1 MPPPKTGPTT
11 TVVRLP
17 KAQVAAAEAATGLRG
32 GQAVRAALDGA
43 TATEDRILTLEELAV
58 LTDRKLTMMQ
68 AAIARLEGARSP
80 AGAREATGL
89 PSGEAVRKVL
99 GKALTLGSRV
109 EALEARLAALEGGR

>member
-32 GQAVRAALDGA
+32 GQAVRAVLDGA
-43 TATEDRILTLEELAV
+43 TTTEDRLLTLEELAV

-68 AAIARLEGARSP
+68 AAIARLEGSRSLTSAPESPNPCPDMP
-80 AGAREATGL
+80 AGGNVATM
-89 PSGEAVRKVL
+89 A
-99 GKALTLGSRV
+99 V
-109 EALEARLAALEGGR
+109 EAQNG